1 VGTTK
6 EPAVLTA
13 YYHDATRLVERPLA
27 SDGPVAGL
35 VWIDLL
41 RPTAEEDARVEALLG
56 ITIPALAEVEEIELS
71 SRLYHEDGAEFMTM
85 AGLIGLDTDE
95 PAKTLI
101 TFILKDAT
109 LVTVRYAEPKPFLAY
124 LARAQKPGNIVCAS
138 GEQVMLGLAEAM
150 GDRMADALEVVGSQ
164 IDHVSRAVFR
174 KKSTTAKRF
183 QHDLRTIVE
192 QIGIKAEVLT
202 MVQESLVSVSRMM
215 SFHAPTSATSD
226 GPDRDTR
233 EFIEV
238 IQRDAVALGE
248 HARTLTAKIE
258 FLLNATL
265 GLINLEQ
272 NQIIKI
278 FSVVAFVFLPPTL
291 VASIYGMNF
300 DFMPELNWPFGYP
313 MALGLMVI
321 SAIAPYLYFRGRGW
335 L

>member
-1 VGTTK
+1 M
-6 EPAVLTA
+6 LTA
-13 YYHDATRLVERPLA
+13 YYHDATKLVQRPLA
-27 SDGPVAGL
+27 PDSPLPGP

-41 RPTAEEDARVEALLG
+41 TPTAEEDAQVEALLG
-56 ITIPALAEVEEIELS
+56 IKIPTLAEMEEIELS

-85 AGLIGLDTDE
+85 VGLIGLDTDE
-95 PAKTLI
+95 PAKSLI
-101 TFILKDAT
+101 TFILKGTT
-109 LVTVRYAEPKPFLAY
+109 LVTVRYAEPRPFQAY
-124 LARAQKPGNIVCAS
+124 LARAQKPGNVVCAS
-138 GEQVMLGLAEAM
+138 GEQVLLGLAEAM
-150 GDRMADALEVVGSQ
+150 GDRLADALEMVGNQ
-164 IDHVSRAVFR
+164 IDQISRAVFR
-174 KKSTTAKRF
+174 KKSTSAKTF

-202 MVQESLVSVSRMM
+202 MVQESLVSISRMM
-215 SFHAPTSATSD
+215 SFHVPLDAGTD
-226 GPDRDTR
+226 GPGRDTR

-238 IQRDAVALGE
+238 IQRDAVSLGE
-248 HARTLTAKIE
+248 HARTLSAKIE

-300 DFMPELNWPFGYP
+300 DFMPELHWPFGYP
-313 MALGLMVI
+313 MALGLMVL
-321 SAIAPYLYFRGRGW
+321 SAITPYLYFRSRGW

>member
-1 VGTTK
+1 
-6 EPAVLTA
+6 VLRA
-13 YYHDATRLVERPLA
+13 YYTDATKLVEKPLRPDAPA
-27 SDGPVAGL
+27 SRL
-35 VWIDLL
+35 VWIDLMN
-41 RPTAEEDARVEALLG
+41 PVPEEDAQVEALLG
-56 ITIPALAEVEEIELS
+56 ITIPTQAEMEEIELS

-85 AGLIGLDTDE
+85 VGLIGLDTDE
-95 PAKTLI
+95 PSKSLI
-101 TFILKDAT
+101 TFILKGPT

-124 LARAQKPGNIVCAS
+124 LARAQKPGNVVCAT
-138 GEQVMLGLAEAM
+138 GEQVLLGLAEAM
-150 GDRMADALEVVGSQ
+150 GDRLADALEAVGNE
-164 IDHVSRAVFR
+164 IDLISRAVFR
-174 KKSTTAKRF
+174 KKSTTAKAF
-183 QHDLRTIVE
+183 QHDLRAIVE

-202 MVQESLVSVSRMM
+202 MIQESLVSVSRMM
-215 SFHAPTSATSD
+215 SFHTPVGPSAE
-226 GPDRDTR
+226 GPGRDTR

-238 IQRDAVALGE
+238 IGRDALALGE
-248 HARTLTAKIE
+248 HARTLSAKID

-300 DFMPELNWPFGYP
+300 EFMPELSWPLGYP

-321 SAIAPYLYFRGRGW
+321 SAVAPYLFFRSKGW

>member
-1 VGTTK
+1 
-6 EPAVLTA
+6 
-13 YYHDATRLVERPLA
+13 
-27 SDGPVAGL
+27 
-35 VWIDLL
+35 
-41 RPTAEEDARVEALLG
+41 
-56 ITIPALAEVEEIELS
+56 
-71 SRLYHEDGAEFMTM
+71 
-85 AGLIGLDTDE
+85 
-95 PAKTLI
+95 
-101 TFILKDAT
+101 
-109 LVTVRYAEPKPFLAY
+109 
-124 LARAQKPGNIVCAS
+124 
-138 GEQVMLGLAEAM
+138 M
-150 GDRMADALEVVGSQ
+150 GDRLADALELAGNQ
-164 IDHVSRAVFR
+164 IDHISRAVFR

-215 SFHAPTSATSD
+215 SFHAPVGASTD
-226 GPDRDTR
+226 GPGRDVR

-238 IQRDAVALGE
+238 IQRDAAALGE
-248 HARTLTAKIE
+248 HARTLSAKIE

-300 DFMPELNWPFGYP
+300 DFMPELHWPLGYP